1 MNHERR
7 ATGAA
12 GKELSRLCGLG
23 HIRSFDVFGALGYK
37 PLGCEYHPLRDESGG
52 AMAKTMRHVTE
63 QDLEQLSSLF
73 GVLSD
78 KTRLQILLT
87 LVDGEKN
94 VGSICD
100 SLKLPQ
106 PTVSHHLALLRMNN
120 VVGHRRDGKQVYY
133 SLDGRVHVDSALDMI
148 LSVQNL
154 VVRIGSRHKQAG
166 RKSAG
171 SRK

>member
-1 MNHERR
+1 
-7 ATGAA
+7 
-12 GKELSRLCGLG
+12 
-23 HIRSFDVFGALGYK
+23 
-37 PLGCEYHPLRDESGG
+37 
-52 AMAKTMRHVTE
+52 MAKTMRHVTE

-94 VGSICD
+94 VGNICD

-133 SLDGRVHVDSALDMI
+133 SLDGRVHVDSASDLV
-148 LSVQNL
+148 LWVQNL
-154 VVRIGSRHKQAG
+154 MVRIGPRRKQAA
-166 RKSAG
+166 RKRARSH
-171 SRK
+171 K